1 MGNRLTMGNFFSG
14 SGTWELAAKI
24 CGIDVLFESE
34 VEPFPVALEAKRFPE
49 AIQLGDVSKVN
60 GAEIPPVDI
69 MTNSSPCFI
78 GSSLVNTSDGLKEI
92 KDVKIGDK
100 VLTHNNEYK
109 TVTDSGCTGVKKVFE
124 LRAMGID
131 SIICTENHPL
141 LVRKMTRKYPTY
153 YVDGKRKRGNTR
165 VFGEPEW
172 KPLKD
177 LDKTYYIGTS
187 INQNSENSKNLTVEE
202 MWLLGRYI
210 ADGYRRHDQP
220 TVAFC
225 IGYAKVDEFMKHL
238 GAYRGYID
246 RQRTAMKYCI
256 TDKRLWE
263 LCGMCGDRAINKEFP
278 AWILDLPAGD
288 LKVVIDGYLSGDGCY
303 NEKRR
308 LFQSATI
315 SRKLA
320 YSLSHAVAKAFC
332 CTYKIYKIKKNPT
345 CVIEGRTVNQHDTY
359 EVRFKEGRKQDKA
372 FYEDGHVWF
381 PIRDIAEHG
390 ESEVYNLSVEDDE
403 SYTVQNIMVHNCQDL
418 SVAGKR
424 AGLDGERSGLFMEVI
439 RITKEMRNADRLRS
453 GRTTE
458 YLRPRFWCWEN
469 VPGALSSAG
478 GADFR
483 TVIEEVIGIV
493 EPERNVPMPKKW
505 SKSGIVD
512 GDNWQ
517 LAWRIMDAQFYG
529 VAQRRRR
536 LYLVLD
542 TFGHRAGEIL
552 FERESVSWNFAEI
565 AQAWKRTSLSF
576 EERIDIASRIVN
588 GELRTDSR
596 TLEVAESGIDSG
608 DDTEVF
614 GMNEP
619 VCFDGSNVTNP
630 INASNPK
637 PGDPCHTLSQDSRNY
652 VVEKN

>member
-34 VEPFPVALEAKRFPE
+34 IEPFPVALEAKRFPE

-69 MTNSSPCFI
+69 MTNSSP
-78 GSSLVNTSDGLKEI
+78 
-92 KDVKIGDK
+92 
-100 VLTHNNEYK
+100 
-109 TVTDSGCTGVKKVFE
+109 
-124 LRAMGID
+124 
-131 SIICTENHPL
+131 
-141 LVRKMTRKYPTY
+141 
-153 YVDGKRKRGNTR
+153 
-165 VFGEPEW
+165 
-172 KPLKD
+172 
-177 LDKTYYIGTS
+177 
-187 INQNSENSKNLTVEE
+187 
-202 MWLLGRYI
+202 
-210 ADGYRRHDQP
+210 
-220 TVAFC
+220 
-225 IGYAKVDEFMKHL
+225 
-238 GAYRGYID
+238 
-246 RQRTAMKYCI
+246 
-256 TDKRLWE
+256 
-263 LCGMCGDRAINKEFP
+263 
-278 AWILDLPAGD
+278 
-288 LKVVIDGYLSGDGCY
+288 
-303 NEKRR
+303 
-308 LFQSATI
+308 
-315 SRKLA
+315 
-320 YSLSHAVAKAFC
+320 
-332 CTYKIYKIKKNPT
+332 
-345 CVIEGRTVNQHDTY
+345 
-359 EVRFKEGRKQDKA
+359 
-372 FYEDGHVWF
+372 
-381 PIRDIAEHG
+381 
-390 ESEVYNLSVEDDE
+390 
-403 SYTVQNIMVHNCQDL
+403 CQDL

-478 GADFR
+478 GADFK
-483 TVIEEVIGIV
+483 TVLEEVIGIV
-493 EPERNVPMPKKW
+493 EPETHVPMPKKW
-505 SKSGIVD
+505 GKAGVVD

-517 LAWRIMDAQFYG
+517 LAWRIMDSQWFG
-529 VAQRRRR
+529 VPQRRRR
-536 LYLVLD
+536 LYVAFD
-542 TFGHRAGEIL
+542 TFGHSAGEIL
-552 FERESVSWNFAEI
+552 FERESVSWHFAEI
-565 AQAWKRTSLSF
+565 AQAWQRTSLSF

-608 DDTEVF
+608 DDSEVF

>member
-1 MGNRLTMGNFFSG
+1 MQNDSKITMGNFFSG
-14 SGTWELAAKI
+14 SGTWELAAKM
-24 CGIDVLFESE
+24 CGIEVLFESE
-34 VEPFPVALEAKRFPE
+34 IEPFPVELEAKRFPE
-49 AIQLGDVSKVN
+49 VIQLGDVANVN

-69 MTNSSPCFI
+69 LTNSSPCFI

-92 KDVKIGDK
+92 KDVRIGDK
-100 VLTHNNEYK
+100 VLTHNNIYK
-109 TVTDSGCTGVKKVFE
+109 TVTDSCCTGVKKVFE

-131 SIICTENHPL
+131 SITCTENHPF
-141 LVRKMTRKYPTY
+141 LVRKLTRKYPTY
-153 YVDGKRKRGNTR
+153 YVDGKGKRGRAR

-172 KPLKD
+172 KQLKD

-225 IGYAKVDEFMKHL
+225 IGYAKAEEFIKHL
-238 GAYRGYID
+238 DIYHGYTD
-246 RQRTAMKYCI
+246 KQRTAMKYCI

-263 LCGMCGDRAINKEFP
+263 LCGACGDGAINKEFP
-278 AWILDLPAGD
+278 AWVLDLPADD
-288 LKVVIDGYLSGDGCY
+288 LKVVVDGYLSGDGCY
-303 NEKRR
+303 NEKCR

-320 YSLSHAVAKAFC
+320 YSLSHAIAKAFC
-332 CTYKIYKIKKNPT
+332 CAYKIYKAKKNPT
-345 CVIEGRTVNQHDTY
+345 CVIEGRTVNQHDAY

-372 FYEDGHVWF
+372 FYEDGHIWF
-381 PIRDIAEHG
+381 PIRDITERG

-403 SYTVQNIMVHNCQDL
+403 SYTVQNVMVHNCQDL

-424 AGLDGERSGLFMEVI
+424 AGLDGERSGLFLEVI

-453 GRTTE
+453 GRATE

-483 TVIEEVIGIV
+483 TVLEETIGIV
-493 EPERNVPMPKKW
+493 EPEVHVSQPKKW
-505 SKSGIVD
+505 GKNGIVD

-517 LAWRIMDAQFYG
+517 LAWRIMDAQYYG

-565 AQAWKRTSLSF
+565 AEAWQRTSLSL
-576 EERIDIASRIVN
+576 EDRIGIASRIIS
-588 GELRTDSR
+588 GELRTDSG
-596 TLEVAESGIDSG
+596 TLEVAEPGADSG
-608 DDTEVF
+608 NDSEVF
-614 GMNEP
+614 G
-619 VCFDGSNVTNP
+619 
-630 INASNPK
+630 IN
-637 PGDPCHTLSQDSRNY
+637 
-652 VVEKN
+652 EKN